1 MRNVVELIN
10 VKLFLNFRTD
20 IVIFIR
26 CGYVK
31 AVGFT
36 IKIACSLV
44 IYISMTGI
52 RVRICIFT
60 RQAVLRTVIILRSN
74 FLNSPALIVIK
85 STGGF
90 TVLCYTECSTC
101 FIINIRA
108 IVTFTL
114 SIEYITHL
122 IICICGNGSFCFI
135 IFNCNIRFLS
145 YITACVIFIRYGR
158 AVTVFFLSHSALIVI
173 SVT

>member
-1 MRNVVELIN
+1 MRNIVKFVN

-36 IKIACSLV
+36 VKIACSLV

-52 RVRICIFT
+52 CIRICIST
-60 RQAVLRTVIILRSN
+60 WQAVLRTVIILRRN
-74 FLNSPALIVIK
+74 FLNNSAFIIIK
-85 STGGF
+85 STGSF

-101 FIINIRA
+101 FIINIRRRVA
-108 IVTFTL
+108 LALSSEKIAHIV
-114 SIEYITHL
+114 
-122 IICICGNGSFCFI
+122 ICICGNGSFCFI

-145 YITACVIFIRYGR
+145 YITACVIFIRYRR
-158 AVTVFFLSHSALIVI
+158 AVAVFFLSHSAFAVI
-173 SVT
+173 SIT